1 MNHKPNSNETVG
13 GPKPFLKPSKDLIGK
28 QFGDYKII
36 KEIGRGGM
44 AIVYEAHQISLNRPV
59 AIKVIAQALIEE
71 QAYLER
77 FKREASSAANLSHQN
92 IVSIHGFGK
101 FDDTYYYVMDLA
113 RGKTLDNLI
122 EEKKQSLLHSRQ
134 RFNAEEALDIIE
146 QAASALSYA
155 HSQGIVH
162 RDIKSSNIF
171 VDSTTGRVLVTDFGL
186 AKSIHWEKIT
196 PRASLF
202 GTPAYMS
209 PEQTQGKELDHR
221 TDIYSLGAVLYE
233 MLTGTEPYKGENAL
247 EVIEK
252 VKTEPIL
259 PPRKINPAI
268 PASVES
274 IILKAMSKDIWMRYQ
289 KMDELLKDIQR
300 FRSGRKIT
308 TFIRIAESKV
318 AQRELSRKNIFL
330 FILTT
335 FISIAIIFVI
345 AAYWQYE
352 KKRQKTKTI
361 IQQLELAENYELLGM
376 KEMAR
381 HEYMKIIE
389 SYPDSKYSGTAKNKL
404 GKLGTTP

>member
-13 GPKPFLKPSKDLIGK
+13 GEIPSLKPSINLIGK
-28 QFGDYKII
+28 QFADYKII

-59 AIKVIAQALIEE
+59 AIKVIPQALIEE
-71 QAYLER
+71 PAYLER

-101 FDDTYYYVMDLA
+101 FDDTYYYVMELV
-113 RGKTLDNLI
+113 RGKTLDKLI
-122 EEKKQSLLHSRQ
+122 EEKKQSLLRRAQ
-134 RFNAEEALDIIE
+134 RFNTDEALDIIE
-146 QAASALSYA
+146 QAASALLYA
-155 HSQGIVH
+155 HSQDIIH
-162 RDIKSSNIF
+162 RDIKPSNIF
-171 VDSTTGRVLVTDFGL
+171 VDSITGRVLVTDFGL
-186 AKSIHWEKIT
+186 AKSTHWEKIT

-221 TDIYSLGAVLYE
+221 TDIYSLGAALYE

-247 EVIEK
+247 EVIDK
-252 VKTEPIL
+252 VKTESIV
-259 PPRKINPAI
+259 PPRKINPDI

-289 KMDELLKDIQR
+289 NMDELLKDIQR
-300 FRSGRKIT
+300 FRSGSKIT
-308 TFIRIAESKV
+308 TFIQIAESKV
-318 AQRELSRKNIFL
+318 ARRELSMKNILL

-335 FISIAIIFVI
+335 FIGIAIIFGI
-345 AAYWQYE
+345 FSFWQYE
-352 KKRQKTKTI
+352 KLRQKTKAI
-361 IQQLELAENYELLGM
+361 IQQLELAQNYELLGM

-381 HEYMKIIE
+381 HEYIKIIE
-389 SYPDSKYSGTAKNKL
+389 KYPDSKYSGIAKNKL
-404 GKLGTTP
+404 EELGATP